1 MKITPDHLTRGAFIY
16 VRQSTV
22 DQLANNHESRLRQYG
37 LADRARAL
45 GWTDVTVIDDD
56 LGRSGSGVSRPGFER
71 LLAAI
76 CEGRVGAVFAIEAS
90 RLARNGRDWHTLIEF
105 CGLVGTVIVDEDGTY
120 EPRHPNDRLLL
131 GMKGTMSELELAL
144 LRARSME
151 ALKQKARRG
160 ELFFTVAVGYVK
172 VGREKIEMDPDL
184 RVREAIGLVFTRFA
198 EMQSIRQVFLS
209 LRGDQIALP
218 YINSKSSGQ
227 HQPLWKLPVYATV
240 NNLLTNPVYAGA
252 YAFGRTGSR
261 MTIENGRK
269 RILRGYRKDRS
280 DWAVLLVD
288 HHEGYLSWPD
298 YERNQRL
305 IADNANGKG
314 MMVRGA
320 VRKGEALLTGL
331 LRCGHCGRRLLV
343 SYNGTKGDVGR
354 YNCDATRNNP
364 GADACI
370 SFGALRVDEA
380 VGGEIVRLLQPLGV
394 EAAIHA
400 ITECEHQSG
409 EKQRQFELA
418 LEQARYEAARARR
431 QYDTVDPDNRLVA
444 GELERR
450 WNTALAAVRALEE
463 ELKALLRQR
472 PAALSA
478 EERQRLLQMGAD
490 LEAAWHHPAANAVT
504 RKRIIRVVLREVVA
518 RVEDD
523 QIHLLLHW
531 QGGDHTRLMVRKNRR
546 GQTRWSVEP
555 ETMELIRACARLMPD
570 KAIAGMLNRT
580 GKRTGRL
587 NGWTQ
592 SRVRAFRNTHG
603 IAVYVVGEWAER
615 AEVTLTEAARMLNLS
630 PLTVLRQIRAGII
643 PAEQYCKGAPWV
655 IKRRSI
661 EDPNLVERVKM
672 CRKGPSSSN
681 PDQKTLVFD
690 VAGWAL

>member
-1 MKITPDHLTRGAFIY
+1 MKITPDHLARGAFIY

-131 GMKGTMSELELAL
+131 GMKGTMSELELSL

-151 ALKQKARRG
+151 ALKQKAQRG

-172 VGREKIEMDPDL
+172 VGHDKIEMDPDL

-227 HQPLWKLPVYATV
+227 HHLLWKIPVYATV

-261 MTIENGRK
+261 ITIENGRK

-280 DWAVLLVD
+280 DWAVLLVA

-354 YNCDATRNNP
+354 YNCDATRSNP
-364 GADACI
+364 GADPCI

-380 VGGEIVRLLQPLGV
+380 VGAEIVRLLQPLGV
-394 EAAIHA
+394 EAAVHA

-409 EKQRQFELA
+409 EKQRQLDLA

-450 WNTALAAVRALEE
+450 WNTALAAVRTLEE
-463 ELKALLRQR
+463 ELEALLRQR

-523 QIHLLLHW
+523 QIQLLLHW
-531 QGGDHTRLMVRKNRR
+531 QGGDHTRLTVRKNRR

-570 KAIAGMLNRT
+570 KAIAGLLNRT

-592 SRVRAFRNTHG
+592 SRVRSFRNTHG
-603 IAVYVVGEWAER
+603 IAVYADNEWAER
-615 AEVTLTEAARMLNLS
+615 GEVTLTEAARMLNLN
-630 PLTVLRQIRAGII
+630 PLTVLRQIHAGII

-661 EDPNLVERVKM
+661 EDPDLVERVKM
-672 CRKGPSSSN
+672 CRKILSSSN
-681 PDQKTLVFD
+681 PDQKTLVFQ
-690 VAGWAL
+690 

>member
-1 MKITPDHLTRGAFIY
+1 MKITPDHLARGAFIY
-16 VRQSTV
+16 IRQSTV

-131 GMKGTMSELELAL
+131 GMKGTMSELELSL

-160 ELFFTVAVGYVK
+160 ELFFAVAVGYVK
-172 VGREKIEMDPDL
+172 VGRDKIEMDPDL

-218 YINSKSSGQ
+218 YINSKNSGQ

-261 MTIENGRK
+261 VMIENGRK
-269 RILRGYRKDRS
+269 RILRGYRKNRS

-320 VRKGEALLTGL
+320 VRKGEALLAGL
-331 LRCGHCGRRLLV
+331 LRCGHCGRRLLI

-354 YNCDATRNNP
+354 YNCDATRSNP
-364 GADACI
+364 GADPCI

-380 VGGEIVRLLQPLGV
+380 VGAEIVRLLQPLGV
-394 EAAIHA
+394 EAAVHA

-409 EKQRQFELA
+409 EKQRQLELA

-463 ELKALLRQR
+463 ELEALLRQR

-504 RKRIIRVVLREVVA
+504 RKRIVRVVLREVVA

-523 QIHLLLHW
+523 QIQLLLHW

-570 KAIAGMLNRT
+570 KAIAGLLNRT

-592 SRVRAFRNTHG
+592 SRVRSFRNTHG
-603 IAVYVVGEWAER
+603 IAVYADGEWAER
-615 AEVTLTEAARMLNLS
+615 GEVTLTEAARMLNLN
-630 PLTVLRQIRAGII
+630 PLTVLRQIHAGII

-661 EDPNLVERVKM
+661 EDPDLV
-672 CRKGPSSSN
+672 CRKGPSSSS
-681 PDQKTLVFD
+681 PDQKTLVFQ
-690 VAGWAL
+690 

>member
-1 MKITPDHLTRGAFIY
+1 MKITPDHLARGAFIY
-16 VRQSTV
+16 IRQSTV
-22 DQLANNHESRLRQYG
+22 DQLANNHESRRRQYG
-37 LADRARAL
+37 LAERARAL

-105 CGLVGTVIVDEDGTY
+105 CGLVGTVIVDEDGIY

-131 GMKGTMSELELAL
+131 GMKGTMSELELSL

-172 VGREKIEMDPDL
+172 VGRDKIEMDPDL
-184 RVREAIGLVFTRFA
+184 RVREAIGLVFARFA

-209 LRGDQIALP
+209 LRADQIALP
-218 YINSKSSGQ
+218 YIDAKTPGQ
-227 HQPLWKLPVYATV
+227 HQLRWKPPVYATV

-252 YAFGRTGSR
+252 YVFGRTGSR

-280 DWAVLLVD
+280 EWAVLLVD
-288 HHEGYLSWPD
+288 HHEGYLSWAN

-320 VRKGEALLTGL
+320 VRKGEAALAGL

-343 SYNGTKGDVGR
+343 SYNGTKGDIGR
-354 YNCDATRNNP
+354 YHCDATRSNP
-364 GADACI
+364 AAAPCI
-370 SFGALRVDEA
+370 SFGALRVDQA
-380 VGGEIVRLLQPLGV
+380 VGVEIVRLLQPLGV
-394 EAAIHA
+394 EAAVQA
-400 ITECEHQSG
+400 ITDCEHQTG
-409 EKQRQFELA
+409 EKQRQLELA

-431 QYDTVDPDNRLVA
+431 QYDAVDPDNRLVA
-444 GELERR
+444 GQLERR
-450 WNTALAAVRALEE
+450 WNAALAAVDMLEKELEALV
-463 ELKALLRQR
+463 RQR
-472 PAALSA
+472 PVALGA

-490 LEAAWHHPAANAVT
+490 LEAAWHHPAATAVT
-504 RKRIIRVVLREVVA
+504 RKRIIRAVLREVVA

-523 QIHLLLHW
+523 QIQLLLHW
-531 QGGDHTRLMVRKNRR
+531 QGGDHTRLTVRKNRR
-546 GQTRWSVEP
+546 GQTRWAVEP
-555 ETMELIRACARLMPD
+555 ETVDLVRACARLMPD

-592 SRVRAFRNTHG
+592 SRVRGFRNTHG
-603 IAVYVVGEWAER
+603 IAVYVDGEWAKR
-615 AEVTLTEAARMLNLS
+615 GEVTLTQAARMLDLS
-630 PLTVLRQIRAGII
+630 PLTVLRRIRAGII

-655 IKRRSI
+655 IKRQDI
-661 EDPNLVERVKM
+661 EDQPRAKTG
-672 CRKGPSSSN
+672 CKGPPSSN
-681 PDQKTLVFD
+681 PDQRTLIFQ
-690 VAGWAL
+690 

>member
-1 MKITPDHLTRGAFIY
+1 MKITPDHLARGAFIY

-22 DQLANNHESRLRQYG
+22 AQLANNHESRLRQYG

-105 CGLVGTVIVDEDGTY
+105 CGLVGTVIIDEDGTY

-131 GMKGTMSELELAL
+131 GMKGTMSELELSL

-160 ELFFTVAVGYVK
+160 ELFFTVAVGYLK

-227 HQPLWKLPVYATV
+227 HQLLWKLPVYATV
-240 NNLLTNPVYAGA
+240 NNLLTNPIYAGA

-261 MTIENGRK
+261 VTIENGRK

-288 HHEGYLSWPD
+288 HHEGYLSWLD

-354 YNCDATRNNP
+354 YNCDATRRNP
-364 GADACI
+364 SVDPCI

-380 VGGEIVRLLQPLGV
+380 VGAEIVRLLQPLGV

-409 EKQRQFELA
+409 EKQRQLELA
-418 LEQARYEAARARR
+418 LEQTRYEAARARR
-431 QYDTVDPDNRLVA
+431 QYDTVDPENRLVA

-450 WNTALAAVRALEE
+450 WNTAIAAVRALEE
-463 ELKALLRQR
+463 EMEALLRQR

-523 QIHLLLHW
+523 QIQLLLHW
-531 QGGDHTRLMVRKNRR
+531 QGGDHTRLTVRKNRR

-592 SRVRAFRNTHG
+592 SRVRSFRNTHG
-603 IAVYVVGEWAER
+603 IAVYVDGEWAER
-615 AEVTLTEAARMLNLS
+615 GEVTLTEAARMLNLS
-630 PLTVLRQIRAGII
+630 PLTVLRQIRTGII

-661 EDPNLVERVKM
+661 EDPGLVERVKM

-681 PDQKTLVFD
+681 PDQKTLTFQ
-690 VAGWAL
+690 

>member
-1 MKITPDHLTRGAFIY
+1 MKITPDHLARGAFIY
-16 VRQSTV
+16 VRQSTA
-22 DQLANNHESRLRQYG
+22 DQLANNHESRRRQYG
-37 LADRARAL
+37 LAERARTL

-90 RLARNGRDWHTLIEF
+90 RLARNGGDWHTLIEF
-105 CGLVGTVIVDEDGTY
+105 CGLVGTVIVDEDGVY

-131 GMKGTMSELELAL
+131 GMKGTMSELELSL

-227 HQPLWKLPVYATV
+227 HHLLWKIPVYATV

-261 MTIENGRK
+261 ITIENGRK

-280 DWAVLLVD
+280 DWAVLLVA

-343 SYNGTKGDVGR
+343 SYNGTKGDIGR
-354 YNCDATRNNP
+354 YHCDATRSNP
-364 GADACI
+364 GAAPCI

-380 VGGEIVRLLQPLGV
+380 VGADIVRLLQPLGV
-394 EAAIHA
+394 EAAVHA

-409 EKQRQFELA
+409 EKQRQLELA

-444 GELERR
+444 SELERR
-450 WNTALAAVRALEE
+450 WNDALATQAQRQA
-463 ELKALLRQR
+463 ELDA
-472 PAALSA
+472 
-478 EERQRLLQMGAD
+478 
-490 LEAAWHHPAANAVT
+490 
-504 RKRIIRVVLREVVA
+504 LREHPVDSLSTA
-518 RVEDD
+518 ACDE
-523 QIHLLLHW
+523 LM
-531 QGGDHTRLMVRKNRR
+531 RL
-546 GQTRWSVEP
+546 G
-555 ETMELIRACARLMPD
+555 
-570 KAIAGMLNRT
+570 
-580 GKRTGRL
+580 
-587 NGWTQ
+587 
-592 SRVRAFRNTHG
+592 
-603 IAVYVVGEWAER
+603 
-615 AEVTLTEAARMLNLS
+615 
-630 PLTVLRQIRAGII
+630 
-643 PAEQYCKGAPWV
+643 
-655 IKRRSI
+655 
-661 EDPNLVERVKM
+661 
-672 CRKGPSSSN
+672 
-681 PDQKTLVFD
+681 
-690 VAGWAL
+690 

>member
-1 MKITPDHLTRGAFIY
+1 MKITPDHLARGAFIY

-131 GMKGTMSELELAL
+131 GMKGTMSELELSL

-151 ALKQKARRG
+151 ALKQKAQRG

-172 VGREKIEMDPDL
+172 VGHDKIEMDPDL

-209 LRGDQIALP
+209 LRGDQIELP

-227 HQPLWKLPVYATV
+227 HQLLWKLPVYATV

-261 MTIENGRK
+261 VTIENGRK

-354 YNCDATRNNP
+354 YNCDATRSNP
-364 GADACI
+364 GADPCI

-380 VGGEIVRLLQPLGV
+380 VGAEIVRLLQPLGV
-394 EAAIHA
+394 EAAVHA

-463 ELKALLRQR
+463 ELEALLRQR

-523 QIHLLLHW
+523 QIQLLLHW
-531 QGGDHTRLMVRKNRR
+531 QGGDHTRLTVRKNRR

-592 SRVRAFRNTHG
+592 SRVRGFRNTHG
-603 IAVYVVGEWAER
+603 IAVYVDDEWAER
-615 AEVTLTEAARMLNLS
+615 GEVTLTEAARMLNLS
-630 PLTVLRQIRAGII
+630 PLTVLRHIRAGII

-661 EDPNLVERVKM
+661 EDPDLVERVKM

-681 PDQKTLVFD
+681 PDQKTLIFQ
-690 VAGWAL
+690 

>member
-1 MKITPDHLTRGAFIY
+1 MKITPDHLARGAFIY
-16 VRQSTV
+16 IRQSTV

-131 GMKGTMSELELAL
+131 GMKGTMSELELSL

-160 ELFFTVAVGYVK
+160 ELFFAVAVGYVK
-172 VGREKIEMDPDL
+172 VGRDKIEMDPDL

-218 YINSKSSGQ
+218 YINSKNSGQ

-261 MTIENGRK
+261 VMIENGRK
-269 RILRGYRKDRS
+269 RILRGYRKNRS

-354 YNCDATRNNP
+354 YNCDATRSNP
-364 GADACI
+364 GADPCI

-380 VGGEIVRLLQPLGV
+380 VGAEIVRLLQPLGV
-394 EAAIHA
+394 EAAVHA

-409 EKQRQFELA
+409 EKQRQLELA

-463 ELKALLRQR
+463 ELEALLRQR

-504 RKRIIRVVLREVVA
+504 RKRIVRVVLREVVA

-523 QIHLLLHW
+523 QIQLLLHW
-531 QGGDHTRLMVRKNRR
+531 QGGDHTRLTVRKNRR

-555 ETMELIRACARLMPD
+555 ETTELIRACARLMPD
-570 KAIAGMLNRT
+570 KAIAGLLNRT

-592 SRVRAFRNTHG
+592 SRVRSFRNTHG
-603 IAVYVVGEWAER
+603 IAVYADGEWAER
-615 AEVTLTEAARMLNLS
+615 GEVTLTEAARILNLN
-630 PLTVLRQIRAGII
+630 PLTVLRQIHAGII

-661 EDPNLVERVKM
+661 EDPDLVERVKM

-681 PDQKTLVFD
+681 PDQKTLVFQ
-690 VAGWAL
+690 

>member
-1 MKITPDHLTRGAFIY
+1 MKITPDHLARGAFVYI
-16 VRQSTV
+16 RQSTT
-22 DQLANNHESRLRQYG
+22 DQLVNNHESRRRQYG
-37 LADRARAL
+37 LAERARAL
-45 GWTDVTVIDDD
+45 GWTDVTTIDDD

-105 CGLVGTVIVDEDGTY
+105 CGLVGTVIVDEDGVY

-131 GMKGTMSELELAL
+131 GMKGTMSELELSL

-172 VGREKIEMDPDL
+172 VGRDKIEMDPDL
-184 RVREAIGLVFTRFA
+184 RVREAIRLVFARFA

-209 LRGDQIALP
+209 LRADQIALP
-218 YINSKSSGQ
+218 YIDPKSSGQ
-227 HQPLWKLPVYATV
+227 PQLLWKPPVYATV

-269 RILRGYRKDRS
+269 RILRGRRKHRS

-288 HHEGYLSWPD
+288 HHEGYLSWAD

-320 VRKGEALLTGL
+320 VRKGEALLAGL

-343 SYNGTKGDVGR
+343 SYNGTKGDIGR
-354 YNCDATRNNP
+354 YHCDATRSNP
-364 GADACI
+364 AVAPCI
-370 SFGALRVDEA
+370 SFGALRVDQA
-380 VGGEIVRLLQPLGV
+380 VGVEIVRLLQPLGV
-394 EAAIHA
+394 EAAVHA
-400 ITECEHQSG
+400 ITDCEHQAG
-409 EKQRQFELA
+409 EKQRQLELA
-418 LEQARYEAARARR
+418 LEQARFEAARARR
-431 QYDTVDPDNRLVA
+431 QYDAVDPDNRLVA

-450 WNTALAAVRALEE
+450 WNAALVAVATLEK
-463 ELKALLRQR
+463 ELDAVVRQR
-472 PAALSA
+472 PAALNT
-478 EERQRLLQMGAD
+478 EERHRLLQMGAD
-490 LEAAWHHPAANAVT
+490 LEAAWHHPAATAAT
-504 RKRIIRVVLREVVA
+504 RKRIIRAVLREVMA

-523 QIHLLLHW
+523 QIQLLLHW
-531 QGGDHTRLMVRKNRR
+531 QGGDHTRLTVKKNRR
-546 GQTRWSVEP
+546 GQTRWTVEP
-555 ETMELIRACARLMPD
+555 ETIDLIRACARLMPD

-592 SRVRAFRNTHG
+592 SRVRGFRNAHG
-603 IAVYVVGEWAER
+603 IAVYVDGEWAER
-615 AEVTLTEAARMLNLS
+615 GEVTLTEAARMLDLS
-630 PLTVLRQIRAGII
+630 PMTVLRWIRAGII

-655 IKRRSI
+655 IKRRDV
-661 EDPNLVERVKM
+661 ERQQLVERVRM
-672 CRKGPSSSN
+672 SRKGPSPAD
-681 PDQKTLVFD
+681 PDQQPLIFQ
-690 VAGWAL
+690 

>member
-1 MKITPDHLTRGAFIY
+1 MKITPDHLGRGAFIY
-16 VRQSTV
+16 IRQSTA
-22 DQLANNHESRLRQYG
+22 DQLANNHESRRRQYG
-37 LADRARAL
+37 LAERARTL

-105 CGLVGTVIVDEDGTY
+105 CGLVGTVIVDEDGIY

-131 GMKGTMSELELAL
+131 GVKGTMSELELSL
-144 LRARSME
+144 LRARSTE

-160 ELFFTVAVGYVK
+160 ELFFTVAVGYIK
-172 VGREKIEMDPDL
+172 VGRDKIEMDPDL
-184 RVREAIGLVFTRFA
+184 RVREAIGLVFARFA

-209 LRGDQIALP
+209 LRADQIALP
-218 YINSKSSGQ
+218 YIDSKSSGQ
-227 HQPLWKLPVYATV
+227 HQLLWKPPVYATV

-252 YAFGRTGSR
+252 YVFGRTGSR

-269 RILRGYRKDRS
+269 RILRGYRKNRS

-288 HHEGYLSWPD
+288 HHEGYLSWAD

-320 VRKGEALLTGL
+320 VRKGEALLVGL

-343 SYNGTKGDVGR
+343 SYNGIKGDIGR
-354 YNCDATRNNP
+354 YHCDATRSDP
-364 GADACI
+364 AAAPCI
-370 SFGALRVDEA
+370 SFGALRVDQA
-380 VGGEIVRLLQPLGV
+380 VGAEIVRLLQPLGV
-394 EAAIHA
+394 DAAVCA
-400 ITECEHQSG
+400 ITDCEHQAG
-409 EKQRQFELA
+409 EKQRQLELA

-431 QYDTVDPDNRLVA
+431 QYDAVDPDNRLVA

-450 WNTALAAVRALEE
+450 WDATLAAVEVLEK
-463 ELKALLRQR
+463 ELETLVRQR
-472 PAALSA
+472 PAALDT

-490 LEAAWHHPAANAVT
+490 LEAAWHHPAATAVT
-504 RKRIIRVVLREVVA
+504 RKRLIRAVMCEVVA

-523 QIHLLLHW
+523 QVQLLLHW
-531 QGGDHTRLMVRKNRR
+531 QGGDHTRLTVRKNRR
-546 GQTRWSVEP
+546 GQTRWAVEP
-555 ETMELIRACARLMPD
+555 ETVDLIRTCARLMPD

-592 SRVRAFRNTHG
+592 SRVRGFRNTHG
-603 IAVYVVGEWAER
+603 IAVYVDGEWAARGEI
-615 AEVTLTEAARMLNLS
+615 TLTEAARMLDLS
-630 PLTVLRQIRAGII
+630 PMTVLRQIRAGII

-655 IKRRSI
+655 IKRQDI
-661 EDPNLVERVKM
+661 ENQPRAKTE
-672 CRKGPSSSN
+672 RKGPSSSN
-681 PDQKTLVFD
+681 PDQQTLLFQ
-690 VAGWAL
+690 

>member
-1 MKITPDHLTRGAFIY
+1 MKITPDHLARGAFIY
-16 VRQSTV
+16 IRQSTV

-131 GMKGTMSELELAL
+131 GMKGTMSELELSL

-160 ELFFTVAVGYVK
+160 ELFFAVAVGYVK
-172 VGREKIEMDPDL
+172 VGRDKIEMDPDL

-218 YINSKSSGQ
+218 YINSKNSGQ
-227 HQPLWKLPVYATV
+227 HQLLWKLPVYATV

-261 MTIENGRK
+261 VMIENGRK

-320 VRKGEALLTGL
+320 VRKGEALLAGL

-354 YNCDATRNNP
+354 YNCDATRSNP
-364 GADACI
+364 GADPCI

-380 VGGEIVRLLQPLGV
+380 VGAEIVRLLQPLGV
-394 EAAIHA
+394 EAAVHA

-409 EKQRQFELA
+409 EKQRQLELA

-463 ELKALLRQR
+463 ELEALLRQR

-504 RKRIIRVVLREVVA
+504 RKRIVRVVLREVVA

-523 QIHLLLHW
+523 QIQLLLHW
-531 QGGDHTRLMVRKNRR
+531 QGGDHTRLTVRKNRR

-570 KAIAGMLNRT
+570 KAIAGLLNRT

-592 SRVRAFRNTHG
+592 SRVRSFRNTHG
-603 IAVYVVGEWAER
+603 IAVYADNEWAER
-615 AEVTLTEAARMLNLS
+615 GEVTLTEAARMLNLN
-630 PLTVLRQIRAGII
+630 PLTVLRQIHAGII

-661 EDPNLVERVKM
+661 EDPDLVERVKM
-672 CRKGPSSSN
+672 CRKILSSSN
-681 PDQKTLVFD
+681 PDQKTLVFQ
-690 VAGWAL
+690 

>member
-1 MKITPDHLTRGAFIY
+1 MKITPDHLARGAFIY
-16 VRQSTV
+16 IRQSTV

-131 GMKGTMSELELAL
+131 GMKGTMSELELSL

-172 VGREKIEMDPDL
+172 VGRDKIEMDPDL

-227 HQPLWKLPVYATV
+227 HQLLWKLPVYATV

-261 MTIENGRK
+261 VMIENGRK
-269 RILRGYRKDRS
+269 RILRGYRKNRS

-354 YNCDATRNNP
+354 YNCDATRSNP
-364 GADACI
+364 GADPCI

-380 VGGEIVRLLQPLGV
+380 VGAEIVRLLQPLGV
-394 EAAIHA
+394 EAAVHA

-409 EKQRQFELA
+409 EKQRQLELA

-463 ELKALLRQR
+463 ELEALLRQQ

-504 RKRIIRVVLREVVA
+504 RKRIVRVVLREVVA

-523 QIHLLLHW
+523 QIQLLLHW
-531 QGGDHTRLMVRKNRR
+531 QGGDHTRLTVRKNRR

-570 KAIAGMLNRT
+570 KAIAGLLNRT

-592 SRVRAFRNTHG
+592 SRVRSFRNTHG
-603 IAVYVVGEWAER
+603 IAVYADGEWAER
-615 AEVTLTEAARMLNLS
+615 GEVTLTEAARMLNLN
-630 PLTVLRQIRAGII
+630 PLTVLRQIHAGII

-661 EDPNLVERVKM
+661 EDPDLVERVKM

-681 PDQKTLVFD
+681 PDQKTLVFQ
-690 VAGWAL
+690 

>member
-1 MKITPDHLTRGAFIY
+1 MKITPDHLARGAFIY
-16 VRQSTV
+16 IRQSTV

-131 GMKGTMSELELAL
+131 GMKGTMSELELSL

-172 VGREKIEMDPDL
+172 AGRDKIEMDPDL

-227 HQPLWKLPVYATV
+227 HQLLWKLPVYATV

-261 MTIENGRK
+261 VMIENGRK
-269 RILRGYRKDRS
+269 RILRGYRKNRS

-320 VRKGEALLTGL
+320 GRKGEALLTGL

-354 YNCDATRNNP
+354 YNCDATRSNP
-364 GADACI
+364 GADPCI

-380 VGGEIVRLLQPLGV
+380 VGAEIVRLLQPLGV
-394 EAAIHA
+394 EAAVRA

-409 EKQRQFELA
+409 EKQRQLELA

-463 ELKALLRQR
+463 ELEALLRQR

-504 RKRIIRVVLREVVA
+504 RKRIVRVVLREVVA

-523 QIHLLLHW
+523 QIQLLLHW
-531 QGGDHTRLMVRKNRR
+531 QGGDHTRLTVRKNRR

-570 KAIAGMLNRT
+570 KTIAGLLNRT

-592 SRVRAFRNTHG
+592 SRVRSFRNTHG
-603 IAVYVVGEWAER
+603 IAVYADGEWAER
-615 AEVTLTEAARMLNLS
+615 GEVTLTEAARILNLN
-630 PLTVLRQIRAGII
+630 PLTVLRQIHAGII

-661 EDPNLVERVKM
+661 EDPDLVERVKM

-681 PDQKTLVFD
+681 PDQKTLVFQ
-690 VAGWAL
+690 

>member
-1 MKITPDHLTRGAFIY
+1 MKITPDHLARGAFIY
-16 VRQSTV
+16 IRQSTV
-22 DQLANNHESRLRQYG
+22 DQLANNHESRRRQYG
-37 LADRARAL
+37 LAERARAL

-105 CGLVGTVIVDEDGTY
+105 CGLVGTVIVDEDGVY

-131 GMKGTMSELELAL
+131 GMKGTMSELELSL

-172 VGREKIEMDPDL
+172 AGRDKIEIDPDL
-184 RVREAIGLVFTRFA
+184 RVREAISLVFARFA

-209 LRGDQIALP
+209 LRADQIALP
-218 YINSKSSGQ
+218 FIDAKSSGQ
-227 HQPLWKLPVYATV
+227 HQLRWKPPVYATV

-252 YAFGRTGSR
+252 YVFGRTGSR
-261 MTIENGRK
+261 VTIENGRK

-288 HHEGYLSWPD
+288 HHEGYLSWAD

-320 VRKGEALLTGL
+320 VRKGEALLAGL

-343 SYNGTKGDVGR
+343 SYNGTKGDIGR
-354 YNCDATRNNP
+354 YHCDATRSNP
-364 GADACI
+364 EAAPCI
-370 SFGALRVDEA
+370 SFGALRVDQA
-380 VGGEIVRLLQPLGV
+380 VGAEIVRLLQPLGV
-394 EAAIHA
+394 EAAIRV
-400 ITECEHQSG
+400 ITDGEHQAG
-409 EKQRQFELA
+409 EKQRQIELV

-431 QYDTVDPDNRLVA
+431 QYDAVDPDNRLVA

-450 WNTALAAVRALEE
+450 WNAALAAVDQLEKELEALV
-463 ELKALLRQR
+463 RQR
-472 PAALSA
+472 PAVLGA
-478 EERQRLLQMGAD
+478 EERQRLLRMGAD
-490 LEAAWHHPAANAVT
+490 LEAAWHHPAATAVT
-504 RKRIIRVVLREVVA
+504 RKRIIRAVLREVVA
-518 RVEDD
+518 HAEDD
-523 QIHLLLHW
+523 QIRLLLHW
-531 QGGDHTRLMVRKNRR
+531 QGGDHTHLTVRKNRR
-546 GQTRWSVEP
+546 GQTRWAVEP
-555 ETMELIRACARLMPD
+555 ETTDLIRACAQLMPD

-592 SRVRAFRNTHG
+592 SRVRGFRNTHC
-603 IAVYVVGEWAER
+603 IAVYVDGEWAER
-615 AEVTLTEAARMLNLS
+615 GEITLTVAAKMLDLS
-630 PLTVLRQIRAGII
+630 PLTVLRWIRAGII

-655 IKRRSI
+655 IKRRDI
-661 EDPNLVERVKM
+661 EGHDLVERVKTS
-672 CRKGPSSSN
+672 RKGPSSST
-681 PDQKTLVFD
+681 PDHPTLIFQ
-690 VAGWAL
+690 

>member
-1 MKITPDHLTRGAFIY
+1 MKITPDHLGRGAVIY
-16 VRQSTV
+16 IRQSTA
-22 DQLANNHESRLRQYG
+22 DQLANNHESRRRQYG
-37 LADRARAL
+37 LAERARTL

-105 CGLVGTVIVDEDGTY
+105 CGLVGTVIVDEDGIY

-131 GMKGTMSELELAL
+131 GMKGTMSELELSL
-144 LRARSME
+144 LRARSTE

-160 ELFFTVAVGYVK
+160 ELFFTVAVGYIK
-172 VGREKIEMDPDL
+172 VGRDKIEMDPDR
-184 RVREAIGLVFTRFA
+184 RVREAIRLVFARFA

-209 LRGDQIALP
+209 LRADQIALP
-218 YINSKSSGQ
+218 YIDSKSSGQ
-227 HQPLWKLPVYATV
+227 HQLLWKLPVYATV

-252 YAFGRTGSR
+252 YVFGRTGSR

-269 RILRGYRKDRS
+269 RILRGYRKNRS

-288 HHEGYLSWPD
+288 HHEGYVSWAD

-320 VRKGEALLTGL
+320 VRKGEALLVGL

-343 SYNGTKGDVGR
+343 SYNGTKGDIGR
-354 YNCDATRNNP
+354 YHCDATRSDP
-364 GADACI
+364 AAAPCI
-370 SFGALRVDEA
+370 SFGALRVDQA
-380 VGGEIVRLLQPLGV
+380 VGAEIVRLLQPLGV
-394 EAAIHA
+394 DAAVRA
-400 ITECEHQSG
+400 ITDCEHQAG
-409 EKQRQFELA
+409 EKQRQLELA

-431 QYDTVDPDNRLVA
+431 QYDAVDPDNRLVA

-450 WNTALAAVRALEE
+450 WDAALAAVEVIEKELET
-463 ELKALLRQR
+463 LVRQR
-472 PAALSA
+472 PAALDA
-478 EERQRLLQMGAD
+478 AERQRLLQMGAD
-490 LEAAWHHPAANAVT
+490 LEAAWHHPAATAVT
-504 RKRIIRVVLREVVA
+504 RKRLIRAVIREVVA

-523 QIHLLLHW
+523 QVQLLLHW
-531 QGGDHTRLMVRKNRR
+531 QGGDHTRLTVRKNRR
-546 GQTRWSVEP
+546 GQTRWAVEP
-555 ETMELIRACARLMPD
+555 ETVDLIRTCARLMPD

-592 SRVRAFRNTHG
+592 SRVRGFRNTHG
-603 IAVYVVGEWAER
+603 IAVYVDGEWAAR
-615 AEVTLTEAARMLNLS
+615 GEVTLTEAARMLDLS
-630 PLTVLRQIRAGII
+630 PMTVLRQIRAGII

-655 IKRRSI
+655 IKRQDI
-661 EDPNLVERVKM
+661 ENQPRAKTE
-672 CRKGPSSSN
+672 RKGQSSSN
-681 PDQKTLVFD
+681 PDQQTLIFQ
-690 VAGWAL
+690 

>member
-1 MKITPDHLTRGAFIY
+1 MKITPDHLARGAFIY

-37 LADRARAL
+37 LAARARAL

-131 GMKGTMSELELAL
+131 GMKGTMSELELSL

-227 HQPLWKLPVYATV
+227 HHLLWKLPVYATV

-261 MTIENGRK
+261 ITIENGRK

-354 YNCDATRNNP
+354 YNCDATRSNP
-364 GADACI
+364 GADPCI

-380 VGGEIVRLLQPLGV
+380 VGAEIVRLLQPLGV
-394 EAAIHA
+394 EAAVHA

-409 EKQRQFELA
+409 EKQRQLDLA

-431 QYDTVDPDNRLVA
+431 QYDTVDPDNRLVV

-463 ELKALLRQR
+463 ELEALLRQR

-478 EERQRLLQMGAD
+478 KERQRLLQMGGD

-523 QIHLLLHW
+523 QIQLLLHW
-531 QGGDHTRLMVRKNRR
+531 QGGDHTRLTVRKNRR

-592 SRVRAFRNTHG
+592 SRVRGFRNTHG
-603 IAVYVVGEWAER
+603 IAVYVDGEWAER
-615 AEVTLTEAARMLNLS
+615 GEVTLTEAARMLNLS
-630 PLTVLRQIRAGII
+630 PLTMLRQIRAGII

-655 IKRRSI
+655 IKRRSV
-661 EDPNLVERVKM
+661 EDPDLVERVKM
-672 CRKGPSSSN
+672 CRKGSSSSN
-681 PDQKTLVFD
+681 PDQKTLSFQ
-690 VAGWAL
+690 

>member
-1 MKITPDHLTRGAFIY
+1 MKITPDHLGRGAFIY
-16 VRQSTV
+16 IRQSTA
-22 DQLANNHESRLRQYG
+22 DQLANNHESRRRQYG
-37 LADRARAL
+37 LAERARTL

-56 LGRSGSGVSRPGFER
+56 LGRSGPGVSRPGFER

-105 CGLVGTVIVDEDGTY
+105 CGLVGTVIVDEDGIY

-131 GMKGTMSELELAL
+131 GMKGTMSELELSL
-144 LRARSME
+144 LRARSTE

-160 ELFFTVAVGYVK
+160 ELFFTVAVGYIK
-172 VGREKIEMDPDL
+172 VGRDKIEMDPDL
-184 RVREAIGLVFTRFA
+184 RVREAIGLVFARFA

-209 LRGDQIALP
+209 LRADQITLP
-218 YINSKSSGQ
+218 YIDSKSAGQ
-227 HQPLWKLPVYATV
+227 HQLLWKLPVYATV
-240 NNLLTNPVYAGA
+240 SNLLTNPVYAGA
-252 YAFGRTGSR
+252 YVFGRTGSR

-288 HHEGYLSWPD
+288 HHEGYVSWAD

-305 IADNANGKG
+305 IVDNANGKG

-320 VRKGEALLTGL
+320 VRKGEALLVGL

-343 SYNGTKGDVGR
+343 SYNGTKGDIGR
-354 YNCDATRNNP
+354 YHCDATRSDP
-364 GADACI
+364 AAAPCI
-370 SFGALRVDEA
+370 SFGALRVDQA
-380 VGGEIVRLLQPLGV
+380 VGAEIVRLLQPLGV
-394 EAAIHA
+394 DAAVRA
-400 ITECEHQSG
+400 ITDCEHQAG
-409 EKQRQFELA
+409 EKQRQLELA

-431 QYDTVDPDNRLVA
+431 QYDAVDPDNRLVA

-450 WNTALAAVRALEE
+450 WDATLAAVEVLEK
-463 ELKALLRQR
+463 ELETLARQR
-472 PAALSA
+472 PVALDA

-490 LEAAWHHPAANAVT
+490 LEAAWHHPAATAVT
-504 RKRIIRVVLREVVA
+504 RKRLIRAVMREVVA

-523 QIHLLLHW
+523 QVQLLLHW
-531 QGGDHTRLMVRKNRR
+531 QGGDHTRLTVRKNRR
-546 GQTRWSVEP
+546 GQTRWAVEP
-555 ETMELIRACARLMPD
+555 ETVDLIRTCARLMPD

-592 SRVRAFRNTHG
+592 SRVRGFRNTHG
-603 IAVYVVGEWAER
+603 IAVYVDGEWAARGEI
-615 AEVTLTEAARMLNLS
+615 TLTEAARMLDLS
-630 PLTVLRQIRAGII
+630 PMTVLRQIRAGII

-655 IKRRSI
+655 IKRQDI
-661 EDPNLVERVKM
+661 ENQPRAKTE
-672 CRKGPSSSN
+672 RKGPSSSN
-681 PDQKTLVFD
+681 SDQHTLIFQ
-690 VAGWAL
+690 

>member
-1 MKITPDHLTRGAFIY
+1 MKITPDHLGRGAFIY
-16 VRQSTV
+16 IRQSTA
-22 DQLANNHESRLRQYG
+22 DQLANNHESRRRQYG
-37 LADRARAL
+37 LAERARTL

-105 CGLVGTVIVDEDGTY
+105 CGLVGTVIVDEDGIY

-131 GMKGTMSELELAL
+131 GMKGTMSELELSL
-144 LRARSME
+144 LRARSTE

-160 ELFFTVAVGYVK
+160 ELFFTVAVGYIK
-172 VGREKIEMDPDL
+172 VGRDKIEMDPDL
-184 RVREAIGLVFTRFA
+184 RVREAIGLVFARFT
-198 EMQSIRQVFLS
+198 EMQSVRQVFLS
-209 LRGDQIALP
+209 LRADQIALP
-218 YINSKSSGQ
+218 YIDSKSSGQ
-227 HQPLWKLPVYATV
+227 HQLLWKPPVYATV

-252 YAFGRTGSR
+252 YVFGRTGSR

-269 RILRGYRKDRS
+269 RILRGYRKNRS

-288 HHEGYLSWPD
+288 HHEGYLSWAD

-320 VRKGEALLTGL
+320 VRKGEALLVGL

-343 SYNGTKGDVGR
+343 SYNGTKGDIGR
-354 YNCDATRNNP
+354 YHCDATRSDP
-364 GADACI
+364 AAAPCI
-370 SFGALRVDEA
+370 SFGALRVDQA
-380 VGGEIVRLLQPLGV
+380 VGAEIVRLLQPLGV
-394 EAAIHA
+394 DAAVRA
-400 ITECEHQSG
+400 ITDCEHQAG
-409 EKQRQFELA
+409 EKQRQLELA

-431 QYDTVDPDNRLVA
+431 QYDAVDPDNRLVA

-450 WNTALAAVRALEE
+450 WDAALAAVEVLEK
-463 ELKALLRQR
+463 ELETLVRQR
-472 PAALSA
+472 PAALDA

-490 LEAAWHHPAANAVT
+490 LEAAWHHPAATAVT
-504 RKRIIRVVLREVVA
+504 RKRLIRAVMREVVA

-523 QIHLLLHW
+523 QVQLLLHW
-531 QGGDHTRLMVRKNRR
+531 QGGDHTRLTVRKNRR
-546 GQTRWSVEP
+546 GQTRWAVEP
-555 ETMELIRACARLMPD
+555 EMVDLIRTCARLMPD

-592 SRVRAFRNTHG
+592 SRVRGFRNTHG
-603 IAVYVVGEWAER
+603 IAVYVEGEWAAR
-615 AEVTLTEAARMLNLS
+615 GEVTLTEAARMLDLS
-630 PLTVLRQIRAGII
+630 PMTVLRRIRAGII

-655 IKRRSI
+655 IKRQDI
-661 EDPNLVERVKM
+661 ENQPRAKTE
-672 CRKGPSSSN
+672 RKGPLSSN
-681 PDQKTLVFD
+681 PGQQ
-690 VAGWAL
+690 ALIFQ

>member
-1 MKITPDHLTRGAFIY
+1 MKITPDHLGRGAFIY
-16 VRQSTV
+16 IRQSTA
-22 DQLANNHESRLRQYG
+22 DQLANNHESRRRQYG
-37 LADRARAL
+37 LAERARTL

-105 CGLVGTVIVDEDGTY
+105 CGLVGTVIVDEDGIY

-131 GMKGTMSELELAL
+131 GVKGTMSELELSL
-144 LRARSME
+144 LRARSTE

-160 ELFFTVAVGYVK
+160 ELFFTVAVGYIK
-172 VGREKIEMDPDL
+172 VGRDKIEMDPDL
-184 RVREAIGLVFTRFA
+184 RVREAIGLVFARFA

-209 LRGDQIALP
+209 LRADQIALP
-218 YINSKSSGQ
+218 YIDSKSSGQ
-227 HQPLWKLPVYATV
+227 HQLLWKPPVYTTV
-240 NNLLTNPVYAGA
+240 NHLLTNPVYAGA
-252 YAFGRTGSR
+252 YVFGRTGSR

-288 HHEGYLSWPD
+288 HHEGYLSWAD

-320 VRKGEALLTGL
+320 VRKGEALLVGL

-343 SYNGTKGDVGR
+343 SYNGTKGDIGR
-354 YNCDATRNNP
+354 YHCDATRSNP
-364 GADACI
+364 AAVPCI
-370 SFGALRVDEA
+370 SFGALRVDQA
-380 VGGEIVRLLQPLGV
+380 VGAEIVRLLQPLGV
-394 EAAIHA
+394 DAAVRA
-400 ITECEHQSG
+400 ITDCEHQAG
-409 EKQRQFELA
+409 EKQRQLELA

-431 QYDTVDPDNRLVA
+431 QYDAVDPDNRLVA

-450 WNTALAAVRALEE
+450 WDAALAAVEVIEKELET
-463 ELKALLRQR
+463 LVRQR
-472 PAALSA
+472 PAALDA

-490 LEAAWHHPAANAVT
+490 LEAAWHHPAATAVT
-504 RKRIIRVVLREVVA
+504 RKRLIRAVMREVVA

-523 QIHLLLHW
+523 QVQLLLHW
-531 QGGDHTRLMVRKNRR
+531 QGGDHTRLTVRKNRR
-546 GQTRWSVEP
+546 GQTRWAVEP
-555 ETMELIRACARLMPD
+555 ETVDLIRTCARLMPD

-592 SRVRAFRNTHG
+592 SRVRGFRNTHG
-603 IAVYVVGEWAER
+603 IAVYVDGEWAAR
-615 AEVTLTEAARMLNLS
+615 GEVTLTEAARMLDLS
-630 PLTVLRQIRAGII
+630 SMTVLRQIRAGII

-655 IKRRSI
+655 IKRQDI
-661 EDPNLVERVKM
+661 ENQPRAKTE
-672 CRKGPSSSN
+672 RKGPPSSN
-681 PDQKTLVFD
+681 PGQQTLIFQ
-690 VAGWAL
+690 

>member
-1 MKITPDHLTRGAFIY
+1 MKITPDHLARGAFIY
-16 VRQSTV
+16 IRQSTV

-131 GMKGTMSELELAL
+131 GMKGTMSELELSL

-172 VGREKIEMDPDL
+172 VGRDKIEMDPDL

-227 HQPLWKLPVYATV
+227 HQLLWKLPVYATV

-261 MTIENGRK
+261 VTIENGRK

-354 YNCDATRNNP
+354 YNCDATRSNP
-364 GADACI
+364 GADPCI

-380 VGGEIVRLLQPLGV
+380 VGAEIVRLLQPLGV
-394 EAAIHA
+394 EAAVHA

-409 EKQRQFELA
+409 EKQRQLELA

-463 ELKALLRQR
+463 ELEALLRQR

-523 QIHLLLHW
+523 QIQLLLHW
-531 QGGDHTRLMVRKNRR
+531 QGGDHTRLTVRKNRR

-570 KAIAGMLNRT
+570 KAIAGLLNRT

-592 SRVRAFRNTHG
+592 SRVRSFRNTHG
-603 IAVYVVGEWAER
+603 IAVYADDEWAER
-615 AEVTLTEAARMLNLS
+615 GEVTLTEAARMLNLS
-630 PLTVLRQIRAGII
+630 PLTVLRQIHAGII

-661 EDPNLVERVKM
+661 EDPDLVERVKM

-681 PDQKTLVFD
+681 PDQKTLVFQ
-690 VAGWAL
+690 

>member
-1 MKITPDHLTRGAFIY
+1 MKITPDHLARGAFIY
-16 VRQSTV
+16 IRQSTV
-22 DQLANNHESRLRQYG
+22 DQLANNHESRRRQYG

-45 GWTDVTVIDDD
+45 GWTDVTIIDDD
-56 LGRSGSGVSRPGFER
+56 LGRSGSGASRPGFEK

-76 CEGRVGAVFAIEAS
+76 CEGRVGAVFAIEVS

-131 GMKGTMSELELAL
+131 GMKGTMSELELSL

-172 VGREKIEMDPDL
+172 AGRDKIEMDPDL

-218 YINSKSSGQ
+218 YINPKVSGQ
-227 HQPLWKLPVYATV
+227 HQVLWKLPVYTTV
-240 NNLLTNPVYAGA
+240 SNLLTNPVYAGA

-261 MTIENGRK
+261 MIIENGRK
-269 RILRGYRKDRS
+269 RIVRGRRKDRS
-280 DWAVLLVD
+280 DWAVLLLD
-288 HHEGYLSWPD
+288 HHEGYLSWAD
-298 YERNQRL
+298 FERNQRL
-305 IADNANGKG
+305 ITDNANGKG
-314 MMVRGA
+314 MMVRGP
-320 VRKGEALLTGL
+320 VRKGEALLASL

-343 SYNGTKGDVGR
+343 SYNGANGDVGR

-364 GADACI
+364 GADPCI

-380 VGGEIVRLLQPLGV
+380 VGAEIVRLLQPLGV

-400 ITECEHQSG
+400 ISQCEHQSG
-409 EKQRQFELA
+409 EKQRQIELA
-418 LEQARYEAARARR
+418 LEQARYEATRARR

-463 ELKALLRQR
+463 ELEPLLRQR
-472 PAALSA
+472 PAAMSA

-490 LEAAWHHPAANAVT
+490 LEAAWRHPAATAVT
-504 RKRIIRVVLREVVA
+504 RKRIIRVVLREIVA

-531 QGGDHTRLMVRKNRR
+531 QGGDHTRLTVKKNRR

-555 ETMELIRACARLMPD
+555 EIVELIRTCARLMPD

-592 SRVRAFRNTHG
+592 SRVRGFRNTHG
-603 IAVYVVGEWAER
+603 IAVYRDDEWAER
-615 AEVTLTEAARMLNLS
+615 GEVTLTEAAKMLDLS
-630 PLTVLRQIRAGII
+630 PMTVLRQIGAGII
-643 PAEQYCKGAPWV
+643 PATQYCKGAPWV
-655 IKRRSI
+655 IRRQDI
-661 EDPNLVERVKM
+661 EDQHLVERLKTG
-672 CRKGPSSSN
+672 RKGPPSPN
-681 PDQKTLVFD
+681 PDQQTLIFQ
-690 VAGWAL
+690 

>member
-1 MKITPDHLTRGAFIY
+1 MKITPDHLARGAFIY
-16 VRQSTV
+16 IRQSTV

-131 GMKGTMSELELAL
+131 GMKGTMSELELSL

-227 HQPLWKLPVYATV
+227 HHLLWKLPVYATV

-261 MTIENGRK
+261 ITIENGRK

-354 YNCDATRNNP
+354 YNCDATRSNP
-364 GADACI
+364 GADPCI

-380 VGGEIVRLLQPLGV
+380 VGAEIVRLLQPLGV
-394 EAAIHA
+394 EAAVHA

-409 EKQRQFELA
+409 EKQRQLDLA

-463 ELKALLRQR
+463 ELEALLRQR

-478 EERQRLLQMGAD
+478 EERQRLLQMGGD

-523 QIHLLLHW
+523 QIQLLLHW
-531 QGGDHTRLMVRKNRR
+531 QGGDHTRLTVRKNRR

-592 SRVRAFRNTHG
+592 SRVRGFRNTHG
-603 IAVYVVGEWAER
+603 IAVYVDGEWAER
-615 AEVTLTEAARMLNLS
+615 GEVTLTEAARMLNLS
-630 PLTVLRQIRAGII
+630 PLTMLRQIRAGII

-655 IKRRSI
+655 IKRRSV
-661 EDPNLVERVKM
+661 EDPDLVERVKM
-672 CRKGPSSSN
+672 CRKGSSSSN
-681 PDQKTLVFD
+681 PDQKTLSFQ
-690 VAGWAL
+690 

>member
-1 MKITPDHLTRGAFIY
+1 MKITPDHLGRGAFIY
-16 VRQSTV
+16 IRQSTA
-22 DQLANNHESRLRQYG
+22 DQLANNHESRRRQYG
-37 LADRARAL
+37 LAERARTL

-105 CGLVGTVIVDEDGTY
+105 CGLVGTVIVDEDGIY

-131 GMKGTMSELELAL
+131 GMKGTMSELELSL
-144 LRARSME
+144 LRARSTE

-160 ELFFTVAVGYVK
+160 ELFFTVAVGYIK
-172 VGREKIEMDPDL
+172 VGRDKIEMDPDL
-184 RVREAIGLVFTRFA
+184 RVREAIGLVFARFA

-209 LRGDQIALP
+209 LRADQIALP
-218 YINSKSSGQ
+218 YIDSKSSGQ
-227 HQPLWKLPVYATV
+227 HQLLWKPPVYATV

-252 YAFGRTGSR
+252 YVFGRTGSR

-269 RILRGYRKDRS
+269 RILRGYRKNRS

-288 HHEGYLSWPD
+288 HHEGYLSWAD

-320 VRKGEALLTGL
+320 VRKGEALLVGL

-343 SYNGTKGDVGR
+343 SYNGTKGDIGR
-354 YNCDATRNNP
+354 YHCDATRSDP
-364 GADACI
+364 AAAPCI
-370 SFGALRVDEA
+370 SFGALRVDQA
-380 VGGEIVRLLQPLGV
+380 VGAEIVRLLQPLGV
-394 EAAIHA
+394 DAAVRA
-400 ITECEHQSG
+400 ITDCEHQAG
-409 EKQRQFELA
+409 EKQRQLELA

-431 QYDTVDPDNRLVA
+431 QYDAVDPDNRLVA

-450 WNTALAAVRALEE
+450 WDAALAAVEVIEKELET
-463 ELKALLRQR
+463 LVRQR
-472 PAALSA
+472 PAALDA
-478 EERQRLLQMGAD
+478 AERQRLLQMGAD
-490 LEAAWHHPAANAVT
+490 LEAAWHHPAATAVT
-504 RKRIIRVVLREVVA
+504 RKRLIRAVMREVVA

-523 QIHLLLHW
+523 QVQLLLHW
-531 QGGDHTRLMVRKNRR
+531 QGGDHTRLTVRKNRR
-546 GQTRWSVEP
+546 GQTRWAVEP
-555 ETMELIRACARLMPD
+555 ETVDLIRTCARLMPD

-592 SRVRAFRNTHG
+592 SRVRGFRNTHG
-603 IAVYVVGEWAER
+603 IAVYVDGEWAAR
-615 AEVTLTEAARMLNLS
+615 GEVTLTEAARMLDLS
-630 PLTVLRQIRAGII
+630 PMTVLRQIRAGII

-655 IKRRSI
+655 IKRQDI
-661 EDPNLVERVKM
+661 ENQPRAKTE
-672 CRKGPSSSN
+672 RKGPPSSN
-681 PDQKTLVFD
+681 PGQQTLIFQ
-690 VAGWAL
+690 